1 MPNHKGICWTRQTTN
16 NNEIIMI
23 QDVIEEIKKVN
34 KMIDFHS
41 TNNEG
46 DFMLKQYQAKRDQLI
61 SELESEIE
69 KLNDFDNWKAWKN
82 Q

>member
-1 MPNHKGICWTRQTTN
+1 
-16 NNEIIMI
+16 MI